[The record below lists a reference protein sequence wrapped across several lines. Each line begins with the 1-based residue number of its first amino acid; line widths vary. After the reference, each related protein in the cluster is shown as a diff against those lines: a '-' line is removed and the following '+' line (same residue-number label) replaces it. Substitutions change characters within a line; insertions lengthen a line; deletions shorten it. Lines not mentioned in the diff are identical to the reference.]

1 MGPGGNGKTS
11 IVSKVFL
18 DTNIL
23 VYALDQHDPEKQKA
37 CRAILRELQ
46 DTDRAAISTQVMQ
59 EFYVV
64 ATRKLGLEPLPA
76 KRILKTLGNLEV
88 VPVSPAL
95 IYEAIDCSL
104 LNQISFWDALVIV
117 SAESARCALVL
128 SEDLNDGQ
136 IIRGV
141 KVQNPFTW
149 SGSRS

>member
-1 MGPGGNGKTS
+1 M
-11 IVSKVFL
+11 SKVFL

-23 VYALDQHDPEKQKA
+23 VYALDQDDPKKQKA
-37 CRAILRELQ
+37 CRVLLRRLQ
-46 DTDRAAISTQVMQ
+46 ETDRAVISTQVMQ

-64 ATRKLGLEPLPA
+64 ATRKLGIEPLQA
-76 KRILKTLGNLEV
+76 KSILKTLDNLEV
-88 VPVSPAL
+88 VPVSPTL

-117 SAESARCALVL
+117 CAESALCTLVL

-149 SGSRS
+149 SGSSDVSVTL